1 MTMQYDVLSAHV
13 EATGTMVSGRV
24 RVKGYQCLS
33 GGTAGD
39 IIFRDG
45 GASGTIRLQFNIPA
59 NTNNPFSN
67 LIPGEGI
74 LFSTDVHVTLPTAA
88 KVTVLLLIY
97 WSSVPFIEESE
108 PRKLHGFIRRGQ
120 STAASECRHDDRK
133 NEKCECGS
141 GYDSSNDNCRER
153 SLHLTTC
160 SV

>member
-1 MTMQYDVLSAHV
+1 MTMQTDVLSSHV

-74 LFSTDVHVTLPTAA
+74 LFTTDVHVTVPTAA
-88 KVTVLLLIY
+88 KVTVFY
-97 WSSVPFIEESE
+97 
-108 PRKLHGFIRRGQ
+108 G
-120 STAASECRHDDRK
+120 
-133 NEKCECGS
+133 
-141 GYDSSNDNCRER
+141 
-153 SLHLTTC
+153 
-160 SV
+160 